1 MTTRNRTQFIVD
13 LVGNVAQRARQFG
26 ASIRR
31 FGAEGSRSMRLFSSA
46 VTGANGLLDKF
57 DNRLMGFVTGGGLAM
72 AAKKVADSQ
81 QQMTELGTRYNL
93 TADQV
98 NALDDAI
105 TKVAG
110 RRKLTTD
117 DLTTAASAFLEQTN
131 NLDATLAHLDNL
143 ALGINGIKM
152 EATAAGTELGAMFNV
167 GYQSPE
173 KMQHWLDGI
182 ASASQYGTGNITDQL
197 SALRGLGKDTQW
209 KSQTDQQQ
217 MLALIR
223 VANAEFNDPGQ
234 AAAAVQGY
242 FDVIKDPEKLKT
254 LWQRGR
260 IKPTDKNGQLK
271 QPADLLFDIG
281 KRAYQKE
288 GNLKEVFDGDTLKL
302 AMVFADAKKRDLA
315 KTIANPT
322 NIQAGLLEEKATQN
336 VQTLNAA
343 LISLANAGERFAQLR
358 LAKPV
363 QELADAINDLT
374 PEELDKY
381 AATIEK
387 AAMAI
392 GTAVAA
398 RYAWR
403 AGQKIFNYA
412 QYIKNGPGAGGAG
425 GNGGGGLGSDGTEVV
440 PVYVTNWQDQNKGN
454 NNNGNGGGPDNRRGW
469 RNSVRGSAISS
480 VASLPLLSSEE
491 GTENLQKHLDKMAEE
506 YPHAE
511 KGPGW
516 LPAPLTNWWYERDEK
531 IKTEGVKPSS
541 YLTGNW
547 GDDLNKNTN
556 TEGVKR
562 PPYLTGEQPNLPGNW
577 PAEKPAPTEK
587 QPDWPV
593 PPNNWWNDLDK
604 HANTEGVKP
613 PPYLTNER
621 PNAFGNWPD
630 YLVDRLAVSQQQPEP
645 PPAKPAE
652 GKITVVVESA
662 DDLRVKTQ
670 SVQAENIDLRV
681 NTGYSYGRTY

>member
-1 MTTRNRTQFIVD
+1 MTTPNRTQFIVD
-13 LVGNVAQRARQFG
+13 LVGNVAHRARQFG

-105 TKVAG
+105 SKVAG

-131 NLDATLAHLDNL
+131 NLDATLAHLDNI
-143 ALGINGIKM
+143 ALSINGIKM
-152 EATAAGTELGAMFNV
+152 EASAAGTELGAMFNV

-182 ASASQYGTGNITDQL
+182 ASASQHGTGNITDQL

-209 KSQTDQQQ
+209 KSQVDQQQ

-242 FDVIKDPEKLKT
+242 FEVIKDPEKLKT

-260 IKPTDKNGQLK
+260 IKPTDKTGQLK

-281 KRAYQKE
+281 QRAYQKE
-288 GNLKEVFDGDTLKL
+288 GNLKDIFDGDTLKL
-302 AMVFADAKKRDLA
+302 AMVFADPKKRDDA
-315 KTIANPT
+315 KTIANPA
-322 NIQAGLLEEKATQN
+322 NIQEGLLEEKATQN

-381 AATIEK
+381 AAAIEK
-387 AAMAI
+387 AAIAI

-425 GNGGGGLGSDGTEVV
+425 GNGGGGLGSDGSGVTS
-440 PVYVTNWQDQNKGN
+440 VYVTNWPASLGGKGN
-454 NNNGNGGGPDNRRGW
+454 QAGGVIGGSGKNKLMKAGIAAGITGMLTDAVTPYVDDALMFAFGNNEQFNKIR
-469 RNSVRGSAISS
+469 SAPTWGEFYDATVGDAWSAVTSPI
-480 VASLPLLSSEE
+480 
-491 GTENLQKHLDKMAEE
+491 K
-506 YPHAE
+506 
-511 KGPGW
+511 
-516 LPAPLTNWWYERDEK
+516 NWSKQRDEK
-531 IKTEGVKPSS
+531 IATEGVKPS
-541 YLTGNW
+541 
-547 GDDLNKNTN
+547 
-556 TEGVKR
+556 
-562 PPYLTGEQPNLPGNW
+562 PYLTGE
-577 PAEKPAPTEK
+577 
-587 QPDWPV
+587 
-593 PPNNWWNDLDK
+593 
-604 HANTEGVKP
+604 
-613 PPYLTNER
+613 R
-621 PNAFGNWPD
+621 PNSFGNWPN
-630 YLVDRLAVSQQQPEP
+630 YPAAQLAEPRQAPEP
-645 PPAKPAE
+645 PPAKPAD

-662 DDLRVKTQ
+662 DELKVRTK